1 MYRVSIKSFL
11 IIYLSLFSFAL
22 NAKDYRPGID
32 YQFLDEEVQTRN
44 PEKIEVI
51 EFFWLGCGHCFTLE
65 GLIRDW
71 KKNINKDIDFW
82 RVPVTW
88 NPPAKEHAKLF
99 YAAEALG
106 MEEIIGSAFTSIHLD
121 RKFLTS
127 EREITELFSAF
138 GVEPDK
144 YQAIS
149 NSFRIKSNINAA
161 DVYGRKYEIM
171 GVPAFIVNG
180 KYKVKASRD
189 IPTEELLDVV
199 DHLVDIERS
208 Q

>member
-1 MYRVSIKSFL
+1 
-11 IIYLSLFSFAL
+11 
-22 NAKDYRPGID
+22 
-32 YQFLDEEVQTRN
+32 
-44 PEKIEVI
+44 
-51 EFFWLGCGHCFTLE
+51 
-65 GLIRDW
+65 
-71 KKNINKDIDFW
+71 
-82 RVPVTW
+82 
-88 NPPAKEHAKLF
+88 
-99 YAAEALG
+99 

-127 EREITELFSAF
+127 EREITELFNAF
-138 GVEPDK
+138 GVEPEK

-199 DHLVDIERS
+199 NHLVDLERS

>member
-1 MYRVSIKSFL
+1 MIFDF
-11 IIYLSLFSFAL
+11 I
-22 NAKDYRPGID
+22 
-32 YQFLDEEVQTRN
+32 RN
-44 PEKIEVI
+44 EPE
-51 EFFWLGCGHCFTLE
+51 
-65 GLIRDW
+65 
-71 KKNINKDIDFW
+71 
-82 RVPVTW
+82 
-88 NPPAKEHAKLF
+88 
-99 YAAEALG
+99 
-106 MEEIIGSAFTSIHLD
+106 
-121 RKFLTS
+121 
-127 EREITELFSAF
+127 
-138 GVEPDK
+138 K